1 MFDEV
6 AMRVEE
12 SFMKHFQEGVGYDE
26 AKTKCGNSDAQL
38 QDAIQSGRVRQKG
51 EFPFALYF
59 FKRVRIGTT
68 RLYSVQEASKRA
80 YGSTETIHNTMGQVI
95 QSEIGDHVNFA
106 MGGEQPSSRHHATPS
121 MTELLSTT
129 GDGKNVEAPTDET
142 LESLL
147 TRCIEKAR
155 QLEKAVGFADKWIT
169 ANRGNE
175 RNSPRFAKALQELR
189 SGCELGDE
197 LLTKLN
203 RARKYR
209 KDPDGKPVT
218 CRFMG
223 SLLGEVEAQI
233 RCVAGDFKCA
243 KYHAPNV
250 AHECI

>member
-1 MFDEV
+1 
-6 AMRVEE
+6 MRKEE
-12 SFMKHFQEGVGYDE
+12 SFMKQFQEGVGYDE
-26 AKTKCGNSDAQL
+26 AKTKCGNSDVQL

-68 RLYSVQEASKRA
+68 RLYSVQEASKMA

-95 QSEIGDHVNFA
+95 QSEIEEHVNFA
-106 MGGEQPSSRHHATPS
+106 GGCGQPSSRHHATPS
-121 MTELLSTT
+121 MTELLSSTF
-129 GDGKNVEAPTDET
+129 GGKNVETPADET

-155 QLEKAVGFADKWIT
+155 QLEKAVGFADKWII
-169 ANRGNE
+169 ANRDNE
-175 RNSPRFAKALQELR
+175 RNSPRFANALQELR
-189 SGCELGDE
+189 NGCELGDE
-197 LLTKLN
+197 LLSKLN

-218 CRFMG
+218 CPFMG

-243 KYHAPNV
+243 KYHAPQA